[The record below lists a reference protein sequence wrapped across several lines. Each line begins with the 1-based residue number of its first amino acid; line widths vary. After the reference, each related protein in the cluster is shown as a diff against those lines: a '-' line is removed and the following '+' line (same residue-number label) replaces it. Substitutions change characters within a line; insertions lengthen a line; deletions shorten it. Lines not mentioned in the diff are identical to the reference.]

1 MNNIG
6 NFEYEGLIMK
16 LTENNQE
23 QMNMIQGIKD
33 GDWSKVISLLKLSED
48 KSNSFKFEEIYQ

>member
-33 GDWSKVISLLKLSED
+33 GD
-48 KSNSFKFEEIYQ
+48 